1 MKLKVCQET
10 TCAATQ
16 TDRPKQ
22 PPLVLWR
29 RVSMSQQASAQ
40 APRLA
45 PWDYLSME
53 YAPPVGRAQRG
64 EVPSF
69 TARFF
74 HLIEQTGP
82 DRSVQTPQLPS
93 ATGIIYGDLKIS
105 TLCIGS
111 IGGAPCIASAS
122 ICVRICALA

>member
-10 TCAATQ
+10 TFAVSQ

-45 PWDYLSME
+45 PWGYLSRE
-53 YAPPVGRAQRG
+53 YAPLRRKAKGG

-74 HLIEQTGP
+74 HLIEQAGPTGQSKLLIFRVLR
-82 DRSVQTPQLPS
+82 D
-93 ATGIIYGDLKIS
+93 
-105 TLCIGS
+105 
-111 IGGAPCIASAS
+111 
-122 ICVRICALA
+122 